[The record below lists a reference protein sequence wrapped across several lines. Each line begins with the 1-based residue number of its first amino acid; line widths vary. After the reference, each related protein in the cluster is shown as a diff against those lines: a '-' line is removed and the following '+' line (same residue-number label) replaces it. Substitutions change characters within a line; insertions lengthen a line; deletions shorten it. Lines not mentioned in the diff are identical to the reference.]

1 MTVDLRPSLDTGAGG
16 SQTSEPTVRP
26 EEYTV
31 SDLFDQAKNLL
42 EENADKIEGAVDK
55 LAEVVDEKT
64 GGKHKD
70 RIDKGADQAKNAIKG
85 FVKKDQQQ

>member
-1 MTVDLRPSLDTGAGG
+1 M
-16 SQTSEPTVRP
+16 
-26 EEYTV
+26 
-31 SDLFDQAKNLL
+31 SDLFDKAKNLL
-42 EENADKIEGAVDK
+42 EENADKVEGAVDK

-70 RIDKGADQAKNAIKG
+70 QIDKGADRAKNAIKD